1 MNNKSANMK
10 AVICT
15 KYGGP
20 EVLQIREVPVPIP
33 KSHEVKIK
41 IYATSVTAAD
51 FRIRSFTIPPAYK
64 LIARFVLGFTKPRK
78 NILGVEFSGVVEEVG
93 NKVTKFKKGD
103 KVFAAT
109 LNQFGAYAEYICM
122 PETATIS
129 LMPQNSS
136 YAEAATL
143 PIGALTANHFIK
155 AAELTPHKKIL
166 IYGASGSVGTY
177 ALQLAKLTGAE
188 ITAVSSLK
196 NQQLVTE
203 LGANKFIDYTAPDF
217 ESQLATYD
225 VVFVAVD
232 KLPFTIA
239 NRVLK
244 SGGIYINITAPFKSK
259 EMKQAAKKE
268 SKTIITGKDPAMRAS
283 DLDEIKTLVESF
295 KLKSII
301 DKTYPLTSIT
311 AAHHYTDQGHK
322 KGNVAIMVVDENKL

>member
-33 KSHEVKIK
+33 KSNEVKIK

-78 NILGVEFSGVVEEVG
+78 SILGVEFSGVVEEVG
-93 NKVTKFKKGD
+93 SKVTKFKKGD

-129 LMPQNSS
+129 PMPQNSS
-136 YAEAATL
+136 FAEAATL

-155 AAELTPHKKIL
+155 AAQLTPNKKIL

-196 NQQLVTE
+196 NQQLVTD
-203 LGANKFIDYTAPDF
+203 LGAHKFIDYTSPDF

-283 DLDEIKTLVESF
+283 DLDEIKNPRRNPPIKIHHRQNLPPH
-295 KLKSII
+295 LHHIRP
-301 DKTYPLTSIT
+301 PLHRPGT
-311 AAHHYTDQGHK
+311 
-322 KGNVAIMVVDENKL
+322 

>member
-1 MNNKSANMK
+1 MK

-20 EVLQIREVPVPIP
+20 EVLQIQEVPTPEP
-33 KSHEVKIK
+33 TANEVKIK

-64 LIARFVLGFTKPRK
+64 LIARFVLGFSKPRK
-78 NILGVEFSGVVEEVG
+78 NILGVEFSGVVDAVG
-93 NKVTKFKKGD
+93 SKVTKFKKDD

-136 YAEAATL
+136 FTEAATL

-155 AAELTPHKKIL
+155 AAQLSPGKKIL

-177 ALQLAKLTGAE
+177 AMQLAKRTGAK
-188 ITAVSSLK
+188 ITAVSSLQ
-196 NQQLVTE
+196 NEQLVTG
-203 LGANKFIDYTAPDF
+203 LGAHKFIAYNSPDF
-217 ESQLATYD
+217 ESRLENYD

-239 NRVLK
+239 NRILK
-244 SGGIYINITAPFKSK
+244 SGGIYINITAPFKTK
-259 EMKQAAKKE
+259 EMKHAAKKE
-268 SKTIITGKDPAMRAS
+268 SKTIITGKDPAMRAT
-283 DLDEIKTLVESF
+283 DLDEIKTLVESGH
-295 KLKSII
+295 LKSII
-301 DKTYPLTSIT
+301 DKTYPLSSIIS
-311 AAHHYTDQGHK
+311 AHQYMDQGHK